1 LRKEG
6 IVVRAADDLLLVSHV
21 QAESKK
27 PMLARDWANGLRV
40 AIGDHFEFV
49 TSSPN
54 KDVP

>member
-1 LRKEG
+1 
-6 IVVRAADDLLLVSHV
+6 V

-40 AIGDHFEFV
+40 AVGDHFEFV